1 MPTYSEDDEYE
12 DEYDDELPPSHTI
25 DRLPMGVHRRPAGYS
40 LPYDVMP
47 PRARPHSPAR
57 AISAFIGGMLLLLAI
72 VGFAWFWNYK
82 QGLSVLPGWTQ
93 GHIPTL
99 GQIQGQAP
107 TVTPTINQG
116 ATEQAPALAAA
127 GITLERPTETPA
139 RLIDAPQV
147 LLSQQQALLIASQ
160 LEPEAAAN
168 AQSTISQFVLL
179 DYVNRSN
186 ASAQPRLRHVP
197 AWMILYQGIPLQPND
212 PSADPKPNPHTS
224 HNLYVFLDATTGKEL
239 LAIWV

>member
-12 DEYDDELPPSHTI
+12 DELPPSRTI
-25 DRLPMGVHRRPAGYS
+25 DRLPMGVHKRPAGYPR
-40 LPYDVMP
+40 PYNVMP
-47 PRARPHSPAR
+47 YKARPHSPVR
-57 AISAFIGGMLLLLAI
+57 SISAVIGGVLLLLAI
-72 VGFAWFWNYK
+72 VGFAWFWNYR
-82 QGLSVLPGWTQ
+82 QVPSVLPGWT
-93 GHIPTL
+93 
-99 GQIQGQAP
+99 QGQAP
-107 TVTPTINQG
+107 TVTPTINRG

-127 GITLERPTETPA
+127 GITLERPTETPS
-139 RLIDAPQV
+139 RLIDA

-168 AQSTISQFVLL
+168 AQSTTSQFVLISTG
-179 DYVNRSN
+179 VINHAPTSN

-212 PSADPKPNPHTS
+212 PSADPTPYPHAS
-224 HNLYVFLDATTGKEL
+224 HNLYVFLNATTGKEL